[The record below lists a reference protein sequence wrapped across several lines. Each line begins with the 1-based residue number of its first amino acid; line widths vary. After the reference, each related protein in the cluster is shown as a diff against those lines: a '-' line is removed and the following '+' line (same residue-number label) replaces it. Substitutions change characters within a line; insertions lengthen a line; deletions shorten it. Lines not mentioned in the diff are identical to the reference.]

1 MENPQLEFIFFKFD
15 LLQDFLQVNQ
25 YREGERTI
33 LDFVKQSYFFTKKSS
48 PNSIFF
54 FFFVTEEEEIDVV
67 SIKPTRL
74 QNSHLLEQQQKVQN
88 QRMQAVSQAL
98 KQTTKAP
105 TGRPRGR
112 PPSNATARKRQAAV
126 LMAQNAAA
134 ANSLESTPAKRSRH
148 HAPLTPAP
156 SPSRSPQHY
165 QHHHP
170 QQHHHNGHR
179 QSNSQR
185 HKGRGNSSNHKSS
198 PTKSGTATSRSS
210 SDSEPDTERRSL
222 HNNMERQRRED
233 LKKFFEDLRRLVPE
247 IQNSEKAPKV
257 TILRQAVKY
266 CQKLAENDRHNCSA
280 YHEAQKRNRQLLARL
295 RELKKLPKMMISN

>member
-1 MENPQLEFIFFKFD
+1 M
-15 LLQDFLQVNQ
+15 
-25 YREGERTI
+25 
-33 LDFVKQSYFFTKKSS
+33 
-48 PNSIFF
+48 
-54 FFFVTEEEEIDVV
+54 

-74 QNSHLLEQQQKVQN
+74 PNSHLLEHQHKVQN
-88 QRMQAVSQAL
+88 QRMQAVSHAL
-98 KQTTKAP
+98 IKQTTKAP

-112 PPSNATARKRQAAV
+112 PPSNATTRKRQAAV
-126 LMAQNAAA
+126 LLAQNAAA
-134 ANSLESTPAKRSRH
+134 ANSNNNNNLESTPAKRSRH

-156 SPSRSPQHY
+156 SPNRSPQHY
-165 QHHHP
+165 QHHHQQQ

-179 QSNSQR
+179 QNSNSQR
-185 HKGRGNSSNHKSS
+185 HHKGRSNSSNHKSS

-233 LKKFFEDLRRLVPE
+233 LKKFFEDLRRLVPD

-266 CQKLAENDRHNCSA
+266 CQKLADNDRHNCA
-280 YHEAQKRNRQLLARL
+280 AFHEAQKRNRQLLARL
-295 RELKKLPKMMISN
+295 RELKKLPKTMISN